1 MTVREAYEAKY
12 ESLREGYAL
21 SCLGGDH
28 NQIIDEF
35 EARLGQPDPFLDMMG
50 LPPAT
55 AKDLA
60 DDVHHAIM
68 RAIESAYFGKITRD
82 QATIICRALAAAPYS
97 TLTIHDGLTYND
109 CTFAA
114 AWYDAHKDEDNL
126 YYLDIDY
133 L

>member
-21 SCLGGDH
+21 SCLGGDQ

-35 EARLGQPDPFLDMMG
+35 EARLGQPDPLLDMMG

-60 DDVHHAIM
+60 DGVHHAIM

-82 QATIICRALAAAPYS
+82 QATIICRTLAATPYG

-109 CTFAA
+109 STFAD
-114 AWYDAHKDEDNL
+114 AWHDAHPDEDKI
-126 YYLDIDY
+126 YLSADY
-133 L
+133 R